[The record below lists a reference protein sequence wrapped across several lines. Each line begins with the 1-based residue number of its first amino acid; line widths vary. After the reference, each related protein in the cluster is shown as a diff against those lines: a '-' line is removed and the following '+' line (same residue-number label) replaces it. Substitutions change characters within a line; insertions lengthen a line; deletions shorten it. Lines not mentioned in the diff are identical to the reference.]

1 MMTKCLI
8 SRKEDTM
15 SRKKMLLISTM
26 ALTLSMGGTTWVD
39 PLRANPIANK
49 QNTVPIKE
57 DLLHVLGLSS
67 EEDIYIAQYNGLS
80 LADIAEANK
89 VDVQKVIV
97 LQLAELTE
105 QLNLRLSSG
114 SITPEQYEA
123 QCAELPEII
132 IKSVYA
138 M

>member
-1 MMTKCLI
+1 MYRGGDFIRNEDITKA
-8 SRKEDTM
+8 KHM
-15 SRKKMLLISTM
+15 HMISTM
-26 ALTLSMGGTTWVD
+26 ALSISMGGTTWID
-39 PLRANPIANK
+39 PISTSPITNK
-49 QNTVPIKE
+49 QNTVPIKD

-67 EEDIYIAQYNGLS
+67 EEDIYNAQYSGQS
-80 LADIAEANK
+80 LADMAAANK
-89 VDVQKVIV
+89 VDVQKVIE

-114 SITPEQYEA
+114 SITLEQYRD
-123 QCAELPEII
+123 QRAELPEII

>member
-8 SRKEDTM
+8 TRKEDTM
-15 SRKKMLLISTM
+15 NRKQMLLISTM
-26 ALTLSMGGTTWVD
+26 ALTLSMGGTTWID
-39 PLRANPIANK
+39 PLRASPIANK

-89 VDVQKVIV
+89 VDVQKVIE

-114 SITPEQYEA
+114 SISPEQYEA
-123 QCAELPEII
+123 QRAELPEII

>member
-1 MMTKCLI
+1 MK
-8 SRKEDTM
+8 RKQ
-15 SRKKMLLISTM
+15 MLMIHTM
-26 ALTLSMGGTTWVD
+26 ALTLSMGGTRWID

-80 LADIAEANK
+80 LADMAKANQ
-89 VDVQKVIV
+89 VDVQKVIE

-123 QCAELPEII
+123 QRAELPEII

>member
-1 MMTKCLI
+1 M
-8 SRKEDTM
+8 
-15 SRKKMLLISTM
+15 ISTM
-26 ALTLSMGGTTWVD
+26 ALTLSMGGTIWMD

-57 DLLHVLGLSS
+57 DLLQVLGLSS

-80 LADIAEANK
+80 LADIAEANQ
-89 VDVQKVIV
+89 VDVQKVIE

-123 QCAELPEII
+123 QRAELPEII